1 MIMIKGFPAS
11 LACVGFSLI
20 AARAAAQD
28 PAPPPL
34 DAEQPAQADADQAPP
49 KSTTDEAPAQE
60 KKPEE
65 SGWQTSLSGYFRAP
79 LMFGISRRQEP
90 GGTPDQRSTQVV
102 YAPNRLVDAN
112 YSSFGYTR
120 LQESDWAEVYVTAKK
135 DHVSATVAF
144 MGYWYAWAGYEHG
157 NAVWMPAQG
166 WVTLDSDFRLGS
178 LKPHV
183 ELKGGVF
190 WQRWGMFEKYD
201 TYLYGRFHQVGGA
214 LDLSANVTPDWKVS
228 LTGGLGGNRNGSPDD
243 GTGLTLMQY
252 ARAGLTFR
260 KSADVGAYYSGTWTR
275 DPTLFTGDD
284 PVGGGPYVEA
294 KAANMTVAG
303 ADVKLEQAPFGKLW
317 AAFSYID
324 VDNGWALPQ
333 IVEVMHSPG
342 AAGIAENYLGYG
354 QPGSSG
360 SGHMYNV
367 AAEYDQSLNSLQ
379 GASEDKVPNLAWS
392 LFGLMA
398 DSHRDLAP
406 EATIPE
412 RLTQLKWGTDLTLTT
427 LPWLAFVL
435 RYDQVHLDLDDAGN
449 TFHVLTPRV
458 VFFSH
463 VLSSESIWIQYSRY
477 FYGSEIALPIT
488 DTQPYPTPD
497 RNVVKLQANMSF

>member
-1 MIMIKGFPAS
+1 MIKIALAS
-11 LACVGFSLI
+11 LLSTCLVSLDV
-20 AARAAAQD
+20 AADEPAAPANADQPAD
-28 PAPPPL
+28 GGAADAPAPR
-34 DAEQPAQADADQAPP
+34 E
-49 KSTTDEAPAQE
+49 KSEDP
-60 KKPEE
+60 
-65 SGWQTSLSGYFRAP
+65 GWQTSLSGYFRAP
-79 LMFGISRRQEP
+79 LILGISHRQEP
-90 GGTPDQRSTQVV
+90 GASPEQRSTQVI

-120 LQESDWAEVYVTAKK
+120 LQESDWAEIYVTAKR

-144 MGYWYAWAGYEHG
+144 MGYWYAWAGYENG
-157 NAVWMPAQG
+157 NAVWVPAQG
-166 WVTLDSDFRLGS
+166 WVTLDSDFRLGA

-201 TYLYGRFHQVGGA
+201 TYLFGRFHQVGGA
-214 LDLSANVTPDWKVS
+214 VDLSVGLTPDLKLS
-228 LTGGLGGNRNGSPDD
+228 LTGGFGGNRNGSPTD
-243 GTGLTLMQY
+243 GTGLTLLQY
-252 ARAGLTFR
+252 AHAGLALR
-260 KSADVGAYYSGTWTR
+260 KNADLGVYYSGTWTR

-284 PVGGGPYVEA
+284 PFGGGPYVEA

-303 ADVKLEQAPFGKLW
+303 ADVKLEQAPLGKLW
-317 AAFSYID
+317 AAFSYIG
-324 VDNGWALPQ
+324 VENGWALPE

-360 SGHMYNV
+360 SGHMLNV
-367 AAEYDQSLNSLQ
+367 AAQYDQSMNTLL
-379 GASEDKVPNLAWS
+379 GASEEKLPNLAWS
-392 LFGLMA
+392 VFGLMA

-406 EATIPE
+406 EATLPE

-449 TFHVLTPRV
+449 TFHVITPRV

-463 VLSSESIWIQYSRY
+463 VLSSESVWIQYSRY
-477 FYGSEIALPIT
+477 IYGSDIALPIT

-497 RNVVKLQANMSF
+497 ENVVKLQANMSF